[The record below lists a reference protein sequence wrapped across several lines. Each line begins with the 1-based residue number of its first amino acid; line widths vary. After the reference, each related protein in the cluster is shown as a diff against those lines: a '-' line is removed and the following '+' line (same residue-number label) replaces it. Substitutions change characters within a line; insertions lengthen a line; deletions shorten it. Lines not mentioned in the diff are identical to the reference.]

1 MGPTEAEAASN
12 IIHIAYSRVII
23 NNRATTPRLGSES
36 PWGHTGVGRLVT
48 VVVSWWYFI
57 CSSPAGRVSIAT
69 YLQTPPPANNNAG

>member
-48 VVVSWWYFI
+48 
-57 CSSPAGRVSIAT
+57 SPLQQDPKKSIGIVIPKSRGQ
-69 YLQTPPPANNNAG
+69 YSKIELG